1 MRRRDWL
8 LAATALPLAGDA
20 CAEGVPGKPITVI
33 VPFAPG
39 GVADLTARTVGQAMA
54 ATLGQPVVVDNRPG
68 AGGIV
73 ATQAVLQRPADG
85 QTLLLMSNATAV
97 SVHLVKKLPFDVQQ
111 DLAPV
116 TTLGFFEL
124 GLAVAAESR
133 FRSLQELL
141 AFGRANPGKLTIGT
155 IAVGSTQHLAAELF
169 KSRSGLDAVVVPYKG
184 SPAVLQA
191 LRAGEIDLGVE
202 VLSPL
207 LPQVQAG
214 SLRLLAVTGARRFAA
229 LPEVPTVREQGV
241 AEYEVDSWN
250 ALAVAR
256 GTPAAT
262 IERLRQAALAALAQP
277 AVQRTLLAQGVTPRG
292 GTPAELQAL
301 LAAEIRHWGGVV
313 RAAKIEAE

>member
-1 MRRRDWL
+1 MQRRHL
-8 LAATALPLAGDA
+8 LRAGAALALPAGGRA
-20 CAEGVPGKPITVI
+20 AAPLTLV

-97 SVHLVKKLPFDVQQ
+97 SVHLVKKLPYDVQQ
-111 DLAPV
+111 DLAPI

-124 GLAVAAESR
+124 GLAVPADSR
-133 FRSLQELL
+133 FRTLKELL
-141 AFGRANPGKLTIGT
+141 AFGRAQPGRLTLGT

-169 KSRSGLDAVVVPYKG
+169 KARAGVDAVVVPYKG

-207 LPQVQAG
+207 LPQLQAG
-214 SLRLLAVTGARRFAA
+214 TLRLLAVTGARRFAG
-229 LPEVPTVREQGV
+229 LQEVSTVQEQGV
-241 AEYEVDSWN
+241 HGYEVDSWN
-250 ALAVAR
+250 ALATPA
-256 GTPAAT
+256 GTPPAT
-262 IERLRQAALAALAQP
+262 IERLRQAAHAALAQP

-292 GTPAELQAL
+292 GTPAELRAL
-301 LAAEIRHWGGVV
+301 LEAEIRHWGSVV
-313 RAAKIEAE
+313 RAARIEPE

>member
-1 MRRRDWL
+1 MHRRHL
-8 LAATALPLAGDA
+8 LNATAALLLPAGVRAAAT
-20 CAEGVPGKPITVI
+20 PITLV

-133 FRSLQELL
+133 FKSLQELL
-141 AFGRANPGKLTIGT
+141 GFGRANPGKLTIGT

-207 LPQVQAG
+207 VPQVQAG

-241 AEYEVDSWN
+241 ADYEVDSWN

-256 GTPAAT
+256 GTPAAA

-313 RAAKIEAE
+313 RAAKIEPE

>member
-1 MRRRDWL
+1 MLRRHL
-8 LAATALPLAGDA
+8 LNASAALLLPAAARAATPVTL
-20 CAEGVPGKPITVI
+20 V
-33 VPFAPG
+33 VPFAAG

-141 AFGRANPGKLTIGT
+141 AFGRANPGKLTVGT

-169 KSRSGLDAVVVPYKG
+169 KSRSSLDAVVVPYKG

-241 AEYEVDSWN
+241 ADYEVDSWN

-256 GTPAAT
+256 GTPAAA
-262 IERLRQAALAALAQP
+262 IERLRQAALAALAEP

-313 RAAKIEAE
+313 RAAKIDPE